1 MPDLSAMDP
10 EDVEQFKENREELV
24 QNAWDEYKVHL
35 EVHADDSISVTA
47 SLPNMVEFYINYRS
61 EIEEML

>member
-1 MPDLSAMDP
+1 MGREMTPD
-10 EDVEQFKENREELV
+10 EREEYEENRAELV
-24 QNAWDEYKVHL
+24 QSAWDEFKVHL
-35 EVHADDSISVTA
+35 EVHTDDSISVTA